1 MLYSC
6 ESIISQT
13 DDFKNIDKLNDIDEI
28 DYKIKSI
35 DKNINALREY
45 FVKQIEQDLKD
56 KYQLYINSY
65 NNNEIEINLFAYYMW
80 LDFYGEHISESF
92 FLNINWFNDFKI
104 KNENDVCFVTQE
116 IKNNRNSLS
125 PSKYCLMQYDLN
137 IIKSFVDSPDN
148 IKSLV
153 ITSIDDII
161 KYKDLALL
169 YAIIKDEKDI
179 IELYKKDFNEN
190 NFIKLAFS
198 EHISNN
204 LGIVLNNVYEY
215 KKKYDLDKL
224 SKVLDFYY
232 KLNGQVL
239 FDNCIVDIQ
248 KNCVDYMKNELQIL
262 INKIKFDN
270 DLIEKPSVKKN
281 KI

>member
-1 MLYSC
+1 M
-6 ESIISQT
+6 
-13 DDFKNIDKLNDIDEI
+13 
-28 DYKIKSI
+28 
-35 DKNINALREY
+35 
-45 FVKQIEQDLKD
+45 
-56 KYQLYINSY
+56 
-65 NNNEIEINLFAYYMW
+65 
-80 LDFYGEHISESF
+80 
-92 FLNINWFNDFKI
+92 
-104 KNENDVCFVTQE
+104 
-116 IKNNRNSLS
+116 
-125 PSKYCLMQYDLN
+125 
-137 IIKSFVDSPDN
+137 
-148 IKSLV
+148 V
-153 ITSIDDII
+153 ITSIDKII
-161 KYKDLALL
+161 KYKELALL

>member
-1 MLYSC
+1 M
-6 ESIISQT
+6 
-13 DDFKNIDKLNDIDEI
+13 
-28 DYKIKSI
+28 
-35 DKNINALREY
+35 
-45 FVKQIEQDLKD
+45 
-56 KYQLYINSY
+56 
-65 NNNEIEINLFAYYMW
+65 
-80 LDFYGEHISESF
+80 
-92 FLNINWFNDFKI
+92 
-104 KNENDVCFVTQE
+104 
-116 IKNNRNSLS
+116 
-125 PSKYCLMQYDLN
+125 
-137 IIKSFVDSPDN
+137 
-148 IKSLV
+148 
-153 ITSIDDII
+153 
-161 KYKDLALL
+161 

-204 LGIVLNNVYEY
+204 LGIILNNVYEY